1 MIDHV
6 IDYFKSYEIY
16 KYFLTLNYKSDLMI
30 SYFNSIEKDYAIDFA
45 IEPSYMGTAG
55 SIKLLEDKLPEEFII
70 SNCDCIANTNLTDVI
85 KQHQE
90 KKSIL
95 TVICSIKHHKIPYG
109 KINYKNGGSIT
120 GIEEKPELSIPINTG
135 VYVANKQ
142 ILDFI
147 EKDKLF
153 HMTHLIETLIQKK
166 LPVHCFFIN
175 EKEFVD
181 FGQWKEYKNSIDLLK

>member
-1 MIDHV
+1 MIT
-6 IDYFKSYEIY
+6 S
-16 KYFLTLNYKSDLMI
+16 LDLR
-30 SYFNSIEKDYAIDFA
+30 
-45 IEPSYMGTAG
+45 
-55 SIKLLEDKLPEEFII
+55 
-70 SNCDCIANTNLTDVI
+70 
-85 KQHQE
+85 
-90 KKSIL
+90 
-95 TVICSIKHHKIPYG
+95 